1 VTWLLFA
8 YWYEPEAPS
17 DPVGLV
23 RIWQLGRHLAD
34 LGDTVTILAPN
45 YASTRRQRDLRIA
58 GIPLLPVPLLRPL
71 SYVIG
76 SWLAGLAFAL
86 RRTPDV
92 VYYRWM
98 DSPHPLVLARLLGR
112 QCVCEVNGEPVP
124 DWDTARSG
132 ALTRVKHWLARQT
145 LRRCDRVVVL
155 TEGLRDLVVQRYG
168 VAPGA
173 TIILPSATDTERFHP
188 EHPREARRRLWLDPE
203 GAYIGFVGSFYRYQG
218 LTCLLE
224 AFATLR
230 GRRPATRLLLVGD
243 GEAAPSLREQAIR
256 LNVAEA
262 IIWTGRVPYERV
274 PDFINA
280 MDVCVAPFRGDRGET
295 SPVKVF
301 DYLACGRPTVVSAI
315 PSVASLFS
323 EGDGVVLV
331 PPDDPVALTGALNRV
346 LEDPR
351 WADELGRRGRGV
363 ACARFGWAR
372 VAEQLRDWVG
382 KGQGASAHADS
393 CVL

>member
-1 VTWLLFA
+1 MTWLLFA

-23 RIWQLGRHLAD
+23 RIWQLARHLTD
-34 LGDTVTILAPN
+34 LGETVTILAPN
-45 YASTRRQRDLRIA
+45 YGSTRQQTDLRIA
-58 GIPLLPVPLLRPL
+58 GIPLLPVPLLRPI
-71 SYVIG
+71 SYAIG
-76 SWLAGLAFAL
+76 SWLAGVALAL
-86 RRTPDV
+86 RRTPTV

-98 DSPHPLVLARLLGR
+98 DSPHPLVLARLLGC

-124 DWDTARSG
+124 DWDAARSR

-145 LRRCDRVVVL
+145 LRRCDRVVAL
-155 TEGLRDLVVQRYG
+155 TEGLRDLVMRRYG
-168 VAPGA
+168 VDPGA
-173 TIILPSATDTERFHP
+173 IIVLPSATDPKRFRP
-188 EHPREARRRLWLDPE
+188 EDPREARRRLRLDPE
-203 GAYIGFVGSFYRYQG
+203 SSYIGFVGSFYRYQG

-224 AFATLR
+224 AFAMLR
-230 GRRPATRLLLVGD
+230 CRRPAMRLLLVGD
-243 GEAAPSLREQAIR
+243 GEAGPSLREQAIR

-262 IIWTGRVPYERV
+262 VTWAGRVSYARV

-301 DYLACGRPTVVSAI
+301 DYLACGRPTVASAI

-323 EGDGVVLV
+323 EREGVVLV
-331 PPDDPVALTGALNRV
+331 PPDDSIALAGALERV

-351 WADELGRRGRGV
+351 WAADLGRRGRGV
-363 ACARFGWAR
+363 VCARFGWAGI
-372 VAEQLRDWVG
+372 AEQLRDWVG